1 MVFTFMLPCVLIDF
15 FLNNQSD
22 ALIIQTYSVITL
34 YMFRAS
40 SLPII
45 RSSILYIR
53 HCYVSCKFLDDRFQA
68 ESGWNRSS
76 ILTLLGNGHQKNL
89 HETSQYR
96 MYGREHLMMGR
107 EDARN
112 M

>member
-1 MVFTFMLPCVLIDF
+1 MGFFF
-15 FLNNQSD
+15 FLNKQID
-22 ALIIQTYSVITL
+22 ATIIQTYSVIKL

-45 RSSILYIR
+45 RSFLLYIR
-53 HCYVSCKFLDDRFQA
+53 R
-68 ESGWNRSS
+68 S
-76 ILTLLGNGHQKNL
+76 ILTLLGSGHQNL
-89 HETSQYR
+89 NETYQCR
-96 MYGREHLMMGR
+96 MYSRRLLMMDR